1 MGDHHQGLPDYH
13 LMLAAPP
20 LRQGVVNW
28 RGGSLTVETNKVWVD
43 TTPDRVRKH
52 KLVTEEIAANIPAMG
67 ELSEGEDVDFG
78 SVVPAVK
85 LFSPILGWDWYVI
98 EWDAETGVCFG
109 LVHGLSQDFGT
120 FDLDDLASQTMGG
133 IPVVEREVGWPGQTI
148 RELQEMWHGHY
159 PAEKPCY

>member
-1 MGDHHQGLPDYH
+1 M
-13 LMLAAPP
+13 
-20 LRQGVVNW
+20 
-28 RGGSLTVETNKVWVD
+28 TVETNKVWVD

-120 FDLDDLASQTMGG
+120 FDLGDLASQTMGG
-133 IPVVEREVGWPGQTI
+133 IPVVEREVDWPGQTI

-159 PAEKPCY
+159 PAWTARWRAGQLRVGLKIAPGGSGSRPIWGTTLRW